1 MSVIS
6 LAAIVVLAVICLAI
20 EHAYMVQKKRARLA
34 RGRYKEGQAIL
45 AEMDLAHQREVEH
58 LRRDLHLAESTL
70 SKERQ
75 LKHGFKRSCE
85 KLKAELDDKCDEI
98 ESLRAALDSANGT
111 IREMMEDHAS
121 GGGIETA
128 MEALSHAARA
138 FREKAGGADE

>member
-1 MSVIS
+1 MIVIS
-6 LAAIVVLAVICLAI
+6 LAAIMALAGICLYQSY
-20 EHAYMVQKKRARLA
+20 ENKVQKKRARLA

-58 LRRDLHLAESTL
+58 LRRDLHLAESAL

-98 ESLRAALDSANGT
+98 ESLRAALESANGT
-111 IREMMEDHAS
+111 IREMM
-121 GGGIETA
+121 GK
-128 MEALSHAARA
+128 
-138 FREKAGGADE
+138 EKGNG